1 MPSLSE
7 FRRGMSIMFNDEIY
21 LITEYQH
28 VKPGK
33 GGAFI
38 RTKLKNFKTGRVIDN
53 TFRPTDKMEAVRLE
67 AKEMQY
73 VYNEGI
79 NYYFMDMETYDQ
91 IPIAEELV
99 GDSARFI
106 KEGMTAKLLFHG
118 ETPMSVELPTTVDLE
133 VTESEPAVRGDTAG
147 NLTKEV
153 TVETGAKLQVPPFIK
168 QGDVIRVDT
177 RDGSYVSR
185 V

>member
-7 FRRGMSIMFNDEIY
+7 FRRGMAIMFNDEIY

-73 VYNEGI
+73 VYNDGI
-79 NYYFMDMETYDQ
+79 SFYFMDMETYDQ
-91 IPIAEELV
+91 IPIPEDLV